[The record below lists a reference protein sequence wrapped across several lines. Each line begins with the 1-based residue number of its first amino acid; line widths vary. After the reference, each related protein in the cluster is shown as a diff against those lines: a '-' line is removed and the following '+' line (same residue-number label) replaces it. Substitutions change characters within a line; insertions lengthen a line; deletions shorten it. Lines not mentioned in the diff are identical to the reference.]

1 MVQVGAM
8 ETVPGA
14 MASASQVRKKRTNGE
29 KEREKEMEQ
38 WPVQARCPNCS
49 KSHCVFCVTIIPCS
63 SPPPSEMLGEG
74 FKKP

>member
-38 WPVQARCPNCS
+38 WPVQARCQTAQ
-49 KSHCVFCVTIIPCS
+49 SHIVCFV
-63 SPPPSEMLGEG
+63 LL
-74 FKKP
+74 

>member
-14 MASASQVRKKRTNGE
+14 MASASQARKKRTNGE

-38 WPVQARCPNCS
+38 WPVQARCQTAQ
-49 KSHCVFCVTIIPCS
+49 SHIVCFV
-63 SPPPSEMLGEG
+63 LL
-74 FKKP
+74 

>member
-8 ETVPGA
+8 EPVPGA

-38 WPVQARCPNCS
+38 WPVQARCQTAQTHIVCF
-49 KSHCVFCVTIIPCS
+49 V
-63 SPPPSEMLGEG
+63 LL
-74 FKKP
+74 